1 MRCDVLPAG
10 RRSSADLSALM
21 AVTMSRFCRL
31 LLFEKSLECSTIF
44 SSSSMSSEGR
54 FALMNA
60 FTVQLT

>member
-21 AVTMSRFCRL
+21 AVTISRFCRL
-31 LLFEKSLECSTIF
+31 QLFEKLLGCNTSF
-44 SSSSMSSEGR
+44 SSSSMSSKGR
-54 FALMNA
+54 SALMNA